1 MKIGLQL
8 TDFSWKRS
16 PANIGKKLTEIAK
29 AADDCGF
36 YSLWLPDHL
45 LNATSVFGSPI
56 DAPILEGYTTIAYIA
71 ALTRRI
77 KVGLLVTC
85 NMTRH
90 PALLV
95 KMVSTL
101 DVLSG
106 GRTYFGIGAGW
117 FEREMQGLGI
127 SFPPL
132 HERFE
137 RLEETLQIAKH
148 MWQGNRAP
156 FKGKY
161 YQMAEP
167 VNCPQPLSQPHPPIL
182 IGGSGEKKTLKLV
195 AQYADACNFFIGS
208 PLKELPPSFQSAF
221 ERRSDILRKKLK
233 VLKDHCIPLKRPYDN
248 IEKTV
253 QTYVKPAQDA
263 QTTDEIIVLCRELA
277 GFGIQHVIFNVPNLE
292 ETKPI
297 EAIGRDVIPQVEDI

>member
-8 TDFSWKRS
+8 TDFSWKGS
-16 PANIGKKLTEIAK
+16 HANIGEKLTAIAG

-36 YSLWLPDHL
+36 HSLWLPDHL
-45 LNATSVFGSPI
+45 LNAMSVFGSPI

-85 NMTRH
+85 NMFRH

-117 FEREMQGLGI
+117 FERETKGLDI
-127 SFPPL
+127 PFPPL
-132 HERFE
+132 RERFE

-148 MWQGNRAP
+148 MWQGNRVP

-161 YQMAEP
+161 YQIVEP
-167 VNCPQPLSQPHPPIL
+167 VNYPQPLSQPHPPIL
-182 IGGSGEKKTLKLV
+182 IGGSGEKKTLRLV
-195 AQYADACNFFIGS
+195 AQYADACNLFIGT
-208 PLKELPPSFQSAF
+208 PLKELPLSFQSAF
-221 ERRSDILRKKLK
+221 ERRSDIISTKLK
-233 VLKDHCIPLKRPYDN
+233 VLKDHCISFKRPYDN
-248 IEKTV
+248 IERTV
-253 QTYVKPAQDA
+253 QTYVKPASDS
-263 QTTDEIIVLCRELA
+263 QTTDEIIRLCRELA
-277 GFGIQHVIFNVPNLE
+277 GFGIQHVIFNVSNLQ

-297 EAIGRDVIPQVEDI
+297 EVIGSDVIPQVEDI